1 MVQISQVDS
10 IYGQKEWLMRDD
22 KERSLIVLS
31 SEPINNTARM
41 VLSQSKDNYEAEL
54 KISHFHSTECP
65 PLRTVYAGGSR
76 EFTDMV
82 GKRFG
87 RFTVIGA
94 SIKKPKR
101 GHILWACKCSC
112 GIYEHRT
119 THSVKNI
126 NNFMDMCHR
135 CRHEITIKKREYFI
149 TNGNYPEKDK
159 ELDFEK
165 ELARRMGILNRH
177 C

>member
-1 MVQISQVDS
+1 
-10 IYGQKEWLMRDD
+10 MRDD

-31 SEPINNTARM
+31 SEPINSTARV

-54 KISHFHSTECP
+54 NIKHFHSTECP

-82 GKRFG
+82 NRKFG

-112 GIYEHRT
+112 GVYEHRT
-119 THSVKNI
+119 TASVKNP

-135 CRHEITIKKREYFI
+135 CRHEITIKKREFFI
-149 TNGNYPEKDK
+149 SNGYYPDGNE
-159 ELDFEK
+159 ELEFEK
-165 ELARRMGILNRH
+165 QIARRMGII
-177 C
+177 

>member
-1 MVQISQVDS
+1 
-10 IYGQKEWLMRDD
+10 MRDD

-54 KISHFHSTECP
+54 RISHFHSTECP

-87 RFTVIGA
+87 RFT
-94 SIKKPKR
+94 
-101 GHILWACKCSC
+101 L
-112 GIYEHRT
+112 
-119 THSVKNI
+119 
-126 NNFMDMCHR
+126 
-135 CRHEITIKKREYFI
+135 I
-149 TNGNYPEKDK
+149 TNRKI
-159 ELDFEK
+159 
-165 ELARRMGILNRH
+165 ARSHWVDNPK
-177 C
+177 